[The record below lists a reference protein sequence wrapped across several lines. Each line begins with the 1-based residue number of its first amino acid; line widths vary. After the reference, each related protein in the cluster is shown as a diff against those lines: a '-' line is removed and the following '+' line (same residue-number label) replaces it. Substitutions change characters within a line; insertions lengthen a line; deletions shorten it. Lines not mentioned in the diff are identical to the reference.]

1 MDANSDRQR
10 TSNVS
15 RRAFLQGTGLAV
27 AATSATAELL
37 AQQSAEKDST
47 VRVISA
53 EAMPVTLNVNG
64 VDKILILEPRV
75 LLIDALRNDLN
86 LTGCKDVCDRSNCGA
101 CTVLIDGRPVYA
113 CTRFAIEVVG
123 QKIETAE
130 SLLTA
135 DTVDQTIDAVCRNDG
150 LQCGF
155 CTPGFVMAIKGFCD
169 KHPRATVSDCQKGLG
184 GNLCRCGAYPGL
196 IQAAFE
202 MANRDL

>member
-15 RRAFLQGTGLAV
+15 RRPFLQRTGLAL